1 MPLSTSKGTPECPGT
16 FGLTFP
22 AIIVGLGLR
31 GFLAARVGFSPRVV
45 AAEEAVV
52 LFAPFTNFPIGG
64 IKRALF
70 VWPGTWVK
78 KIWTREDLRMI

>member
-31 GFLAARVGFSPRVV
+31 GFLVARIGFSPRVV
-45 AAEEAVV
+45 AAEEGVTF
-52 LFAPFTNFPIGG
+52 FAPFTNFPIGG
-64 IKRALF
+64 TKSVLSPF
-70 VWPGTWVK
+70 PGTWVK